1 MLTGKGT
8 VEYSY
13 AVASD
18 GKTSSNIEKYINRF
32 YEGNSETA
40 SVYEGYSYTYDRQ
53 NKISSE
59 KGINSDGT
67 VFDKYSYEYDSLG
80 QLVRYNSAVENK
92 SYTYA
97 YDSNGNILTK
107 TEYAY
112 TTGALGEAGNTTS
125 YGYDTAWKDKL
136 TSVNGSAIAYDN
148 LGNPTS
154 YLGKTF
160 VWEGRNLVSYE
171 DDSYAISYEYDE
183 NGMRYRQTVT
193 DKENDIQIVYDYLW
207 VDGKLVAMTL
217 TDSFG
222 VWDYKYLYNSADE
235 LSGFLVTGTDN
246 YLEENYSISYYYTKN
261 AQGDITGVVNS
272 TGEKIVSYNYDAF
285 GKRSVVSVSEA
296 PEIFTEGFFINPAYL
311 LHLYT
316 MSQVLSAP
324 FAYRGYCYDQYTG
337 LYYLQSRY
345 YDPEIGRFINADD
358 TTYLNATGT
367 VLGCN
372 LFAYC
377 ENDPVNYIDV
387 FGNKKSLN
395 SSNDVIYAFLFLITI
410 DTIQSQNNA
419 IEIKSDSNKK
429 GVMSIDLTCNSNGC
443 LFSDAIFD
451 FYKLIGD
458 AVFDMMAVYATTIF
472 YNEYYKKH
480 NNIYKND
487 KTDKREFLFSNDC
500 VSNEIKQHVLG
511 YWYAKGKISARPMT
525 IILFV
530 GSGFNKGSL
539 EKSCKVVDIAEQDAA
554 RVRDRTAFGYF
565 SGIRDCYMYTE
576 ADPYWQ
582 TGKIRTYQNVRNSWK
597 TSKIPTYML

>member
-372 LFAYC
+372 LFVYC
-377 ENDPVNYIDV
+377 ENDPMNSVDPRGEYSKSKAATYAQKWWNSYNPSYKANRGGDCANFVSQCLYAGNLCKMTGTGSSGWHHYVLYRVPNYNQWGSLIGYTPLVWQISDAWGIAPKLYRFLTGTKKFSYKKITTVSALYSVINSKTYSISDVAFFANGSSIYHAVLLGKTVN
-387 FGNKKSLN
+387 NKGKKN
-395 SSNDVIYAFLFLITI
+395 IYYFAHTSNRNGYDTSTKYGLKEVIYSG
-410 DTIQSQNNA
+410 Q
-419 IEIKSDSNKK
+419 
-429 GVMSIDLTCNSNGC
+429 
-443 LFSDAIFD
+443 
-451 FYKLIGD
+451 
-458 AVFDMMAVYATTIF
+458 
-472 YNEYYKKH
+472 
-480 NNIYKND
+480 NIY
-487 KTDKREFLFSNDC
+487 
-500 VSNEIKQHVLG
+500 
-511 YWYAKGKISARPMT
+511 
-525 IILFV
+525 
-530 GSGFNKGSL
+530 
-539 EKSCKVVDIAEQDAA
+539 CKD
-554 RVRDRTAFGYF
+554 
-565 SGIRDCYMYTE
+565 
-576 ADPYWQ
+576 
-582 TGKIRTYQNVRNSWK
+582 
-597 TSKIPTYML
+597 